1 MILRLWKGRS
11 TNGMADAYLRHV
23 TTEVFP
29 KLKGIAG
36 FAGGRVLRRPIGDR
50 VEFLVL
56 TEWTTW
62 EAIRAFAG
70 DSPEIAV
77 VEPEARAVLADYD
90 ERVLHFESDDPVLR

>member
-23 TTEVFP
+23 TMAVFP
-29 KLKGIAG
+29 KLKGIG
-36 FAGGRVLRRPIGDR
+36 GHLGGRVFRRALGDR

-56 TEWTTW
+56 TEWASW

-70 DSPEIAV
+70 DTPDVAV
-77 VEPEARAVLADYD
+77 VEPAARALLADYD
-90 ERVLHFESDDPVLR
+90 EQVQHFESAD